1 MALDGIFL
9 SKIKDELIREICFSR
24 VEKVHQ
30 PSREELVIHLR
41 GKTGAKKLFLSIRG
55 NSPRIHLTEHAP
67 ENPAVPPMFCMLMR
81 KKFCAYS
88 SGIKGGA
95 KLREQIVNSV
105 SVKDYEELFQQFL

>member
-41 GKTGAKKLFLSIRG
+41 GKTGAR
-55 NSPRIHLTEHAP
+55 
-67 ENPAVPPMFCMLMR
+67 
-81 KKFCAYS
+81 
-88 SGIKGGA
+88 
-95 KLREQIVNSV
+95 
-105 SVKDYEELFQQFL
+105 